1 MSVSSNM
8 SEREGKKERKRE
20 REEKRGRERT
30 LGARFV
36 FEVHRQCSR
45 VSNRGKKKKIDG
57 DLTLVSLLTQWT
69 GVLILR
75 GVPNVLYIRYCI

>member
-1 MSVSSNM
+1 M

-30 LGARFV
+30 LGAGFV
-36 FEVHRQCSR
+36 FEVFCRSSR
-45 VSNRGKKKKIDG
+45 VSKRRNKKKIDG

-75 GVPNVLYIRYCI
+75 GMPNVLYVMYCI